1 VKGVIFMEYIIGA
14 VLLLIVA
21 TGYLITIKKEK

>member
-1 VKGVIFMEYIIGA
+1 MEYIIGA